1 MKKKVSIQELRL
13 GMYVSELDR
22 DWLETPFLFQ
32 GFEIESNEQIEELGR
47 YCQYVYIDTE
57 EGYDVAQKRK
67 PAAPP
72 VPKNIIFSAEKP
84 QARIPEMEK
93 VLQRFTPGHRRP
105 PRYQDVTTLEEEI
118 GHAREIVTETREA
131 VYTIMDDVRL
141 GRSINTAGAKKIVAN
156 MVDSVIR
163 NPDALMCLNQ
173 LKNKDEYTAL
183 HSLRVCVL
191 ALAFGRHLDLNDEEL
206 NLLGIGAL
214 LHDIGKMKVPN
225 EIINKPGKLTDEEF
239 DLMKSHVPRG
249 VEILEKTHG
258 ILTASIDVARFHHE
272 RYAGGGYAQGA
283 KGENIGLFGSVGA
296 IVDCYDAIT
305 SDRSYHTGMSAHD
318 ALKKMYSWR
327 GRDFQPLLVE
337 QFIQCMGI
345 YPIGSVVEL
354 NTGGVGVVIS
364 INRKR
369 RLKPKVA
376 LVLSPDKTPLSA
388 TTVIDLM
395 HQAAEGQGHEV
406 EIRKVLS
413 PGEYGVVPT
422 KYIPLGA

>member
-1 MKKKVSIQELRL
+1 MKKKVSVQELRM

-22 DWLETPFLFQ
+22 NWLETPFLFQ
-32 GFEIESNEQIEELGR
+32 GFAIESDEQIEELKR
-47 YCQYVYIDTE
+47 YCQHVFIDTE
-57 EGYDVAQKRK
+57 EGYDVTPKRR
-67 PAAPP
+67 PAAPTP
-72 VPKNIIFSAEKP
+72 LNIILPGEGS
-84 QARIPEMEK
+84 RGHVPEMEK
-93 VLQRFTPGHRRP
+93 VLHRFTPGHRHP
-105 PRYQDVTTLEEEI
+105 PRYQDVSTIEEEI

-214 LHDIGKMKVPN
+214 LHDVGKMKVPN
-225 EIINKPGKLTDEEF
+225 DIINKPGKLTDEEF

-249 VEILEKTHG
+249 VEILEQTHG
-258 ILTASIDVARFHHE
+258 ISSASIDVARFHHE
-272 RYAGGGYAQGA
+272 RYAGGGYAMGA
-283 KGENIGLFGSVGA
+283 TGDNIGLFGSIGA

-364 INRKR
+364 INRNR

-376 LVLSPDKTPLSA
+376 LVLSPDKTPLSSVK
-388 TTVIDLM
+388 VIDLM
-395 HQAAEGQGHEV
+395 SQAGEGPGREV
-406 EIRKVLS
+406 EIRKVLP

-422 KYIPLGA
+422 QYIPLGA